1 MAGVKVEFRS
11 ILSLKISWFLNSL
24 NKQLYQFRET
34 KNNLGLEVNVAVL
47 EGLLIIEFEIG
58 EVFLFKGLELM
69 DYDSEDV
76 SAIGTL
82 EQVNFGVDIIPVGLE
97 ICNEIKRVHGYFL
110 GFGEGGLRV
119 VN

>member
-1 MAGVKVEFRS
+1 
-11 ILSLKISWFLNSL
+11 
-24 NKQLYQFRET
+24 
-34 KNNLGLEVNVAVL
+34 
-47 EGLLIIEFEIG
+47 
-58 EVFLFKGLELM
+58 M

-119 VN
+119 VNQVVDVKLIPEVLELDAG